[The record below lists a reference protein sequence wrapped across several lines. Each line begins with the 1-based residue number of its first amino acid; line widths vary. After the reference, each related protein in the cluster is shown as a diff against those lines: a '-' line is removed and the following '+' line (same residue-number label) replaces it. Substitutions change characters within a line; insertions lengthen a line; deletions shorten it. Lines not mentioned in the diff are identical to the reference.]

1 MKIIEHGELT
11 LRTDLKYLLT
21 CPHCGCKF
29 VFETNE
35 IEKVEKCIDGNG
47 WIHCPDC
54 KCEIEFKRPEA
65 LRAWVESCNKDED
78 NDIVDSA
85 SLDSSENYADGE
97 NADIYAYTDFYE
109 DTDENEH
116 EDDYEPIKD
125 IDYDEFADD
134 TLSEE
139 DKKMLSEMQP
149 EFGHVLTDDEED
161 EDENVNDAKLH
172 LELAPVTILNIDDEN
187 DGVEIT
193 LYDDTHNW
201 DIHEYIMSQFKL
213 TNLYT
218 ACSLPYSTSF
228 EVEEEKTI
236 RILHKVVIPV
246 YEYSHDIVLRILNV
260 IRMAEEYALK
270 I

>member
-1 MKIIEHGELT
+1 M
-11 LRTDLKYLLT
+11 
-21 CPHCGCKF
+21 
-29 VFETNE
+29 
-35 IEKVEKCIDGNG
+35 
-47 WIHCPDC
+47 
-54 KCEIEFKRPEA
+54 
-65 LRAWVESCNKDED
+65 
-78 NDIVDSA
+78 
-85 SLDSSENYADGE
+85 
-97 NADIYAYTDFYE
+97 
-109 DTDENEH
+109 TDEIFNKESLKEQLFH
-116 EDDYEPIKD
+116 NGGLIGVFYNVADTLLKSGKLDDYWHIQTMYQTEHRI
-125 IDYDEFADD
+125 
-134 TLSEE
+134 LSKISFE
-139 DKKMLSEMQP
+139 SS
-149 EFGHVLTDDEED
+149 
-161 EDENVNDAKLH
+161 NDAKLH